1 MVEPLPGSGPPL
13 KVLHVLRAPLGGLF
27 RHVLDLAREQIRR
40 GHRVGMI
47 ADRTT
52 GGEAA
57 DRLLAEIAPRLA
69 LGMTRIPMH
78 RNPHPSDA
86 AVFMAVRETIRRTQ
100 PHVVHGHG
108 SKGGAY
114 ARLSA
119 LMPSASETVRAYT
132 PHGGS
137 LNHRPGSLISRVYM
151 QAERL
156 MARQTDLLLFES
168 GFIAGRFREMV
179 GEPPHLFKIVHNGV
193 AESEFVPLAPEAD
206 AAEILYV
213 GELRAV
219 KGIDTLLDAI
229 AVAGRRLGTPPRA
242 MLVGSGPDRAK
253 LEDHARRLGL
263 AAHVS
268 FTGPMPARRAFAL
281 GRLLVVPSRAESLPY
296 IVLEAAAARLPMI
309 ATHVGGIPEIFGPYR
324 DRLLPPD
331 DVGGLADRLVATLT
345 QPLAERAAQA
355 RQLADFVHD
364 GFSVDRMVDSVIGAY
379 REALSR
385 KAGRSVPTSS
395 QIAVSSSPGGPS

>member
-40 GHRVGMI
+40 GHRVGLI
-47 ADRTT
+47 ADQTT
-52 GGEAA
+52 GGAAA
-57 DRLLAEIAPRLA
+57 DRALAEIAPHLA
-69 LGMTRIPMH
+69 LGMTRVPMH

-86 AVFMAVRETIRRTQ
+86 AVFMAVRETIRRMQ
-100 PHVVHGHG
+100 PQVVHGHG

-119 LMPSASETVRAYT
+119 MLPTASEIVRAYT

-137 LNHRPGSLISRVYM
+137 VNHRPGSLISRVYM

-168 GFIAGRFREMV
+168 AFIAGRFRQMV
-179 GEPPHLFKIVHNGV
+179 CEPAHLFKVVHNGV
-193 AESEFVPLAPEAD
+193 AESEFVPLAPQAD
-206 AAEILYV
+206 AADILYV
-213 GELRAV
+213 GELRAA

-242 MLVGSGPDRAK
+242 TLVGSGPDRAK

-263 AAHVS
+263 AEHVS
-268 FTGPMPARRAFAL
+268 FTGPMPARRAFEL

-309 ATHVGGIPEIFGPYR
+309 STHVGGIPEIFGPYR

-331 DVGGLADRLVATLT
+331 DIGRLADRLVATLT
-345 QPLAERAAQA
+345 QPVAERNEQA

-364 GFSVDRMVDSVIGAY
+364 NFSIDRMVDAVIGAY

-385 KAGRSVPTSS
+385 KAGRRVPAPSRV
-395 QIAVSSSPGGPS
+395 AVSSSSRGPT